1 VVVHCEQIN
10 RRRRKKISIIGEVP
24 IDDVDEAK
32 PDVAHRWTA
41 TGEALLFGVSVVAGV
56 DSMVIADNVVVQGGF
71 VSSKKLGIKGK
82 VEARHISIFLVLL
95 FHLFM
100 TDLLRLR

>member
-1 VVVHCEQIN
+1 MVVHCEQIN

-56 DSMVIADNVVVQGGF
+56 DSMVIAGKVVQGGF

-95 FHLFM
+95 FYLFM